1 MTTTAP
7 LTSDD
12 HGYRP
17 FPRNMHPAQDN
28 EQPIYPEL
36 VEPFML
42 NGKGWYS
49 QELSELL
56 RDFGRPLVMQAC
68 GELGLDARRTNIN
81 ELRKHLQDAEDQL
94 K

>member
-1 MTTTAP
+1 MTATEP
-7 LTSDD
+7 PTSNEQG
-12 HGYRP
+12 HRP
-17 FPRNMHPAQDN
+17 WPRNINFSSHAT
-28 EQPIYPEL
+28 PET

-49 QELSELL
+49 QELSDLL

-68 GELGLDARRTNIN
+68 DELGLDARRTNIN
-81 ELRKHLQDAEDQL
+81 ELRKHLQDAEDRL